1 MADWPGSPD
10 PGSPNDDSSKKR
22 KSAAEKRK
30 LHSEVEKHRRERIQQ
45 LISELVGLVPGAQ
58 EVSHNKAD
66 VLQRTTEF
74 VRQIV
79 KVNSELA
86 AHNASLLE
94 ANSRL
99 ATQIGPDSGLHIPDH
114 AASLPPAVFSSK
126 PSELFNGHLE
136 DLVIPDWQSV
146 ESGSFDSFSFSSAS
160 ATQSDNSELSHESL
174 PGSFA
179 RMTSMKD
186 SSDADSAATTTI
198 VLEDADN
205 LAQAMKT
212 ASSKHL
218 VNVVISGKAAV
229 CICLSCRACLSHATQ
244 YAHSFIENRRR
255 YEVAWKGRNAQPQ
268 LAVCPALLGEHQAC
282 GRVLQG
288 KALSALGQ
296 RSHTAAA
303 S

>member
-99 ATQIGPDSGLHIPDH
+99 ATQIGPDAGIHISDP
-114 AASLPPAVFSSK
+114 AASLPPAVFSK
-126 PSELFNGHLE
+126 PPELFNGHLE
-136 DLVIPDWQSV
+136 DLVIADWQSV
-146 ESGSFDSFSFSSAS
+146 ESASFDSFSFSSAS
-160 ATQSDNSELSHESL
+160 ATQSDNSELSHDSL

-186 SSDADSAATTTI
+186 SDADSAPVTI

-205 LAQAMKT
+205 LAQALKTT
-212 ASSKHL
+212 ASKQL

-229 CICLSCRACLSHATQ
+229 CSACLSCLCLAC
-244 YAHSFIENRRR
+244 E
-255 YEVAWKGRNAQPQ
+255 
-268 LAVCPALLGEHQAC
+268 AVCLTP
-282 GRVLQG
+282 
-288 KALSALGQ
+288 S
-296 RSHTAAA
+296 
-303 S
+303 